1 MKPKAFCLA
10 NPHRFKWM
18 DDLCAPG
25 NGWITCVVNTHGMT
39 DTKHQSEVLRRLQAS
54 EAAKS
59 RRVSFRSH
67 RKRTHVDEKFLPLFE
82 VPQLRTP
89 YRIVHNDGYQPRMS
103 SRPRTFVNANR
114 MHNKR
119 HTVEESKMYAF
130 MMAASEKKGAA
141 FKLAKFPEDSNAR
154 NWATQ
159 LVEPMA
165 RSHSQAMAN
174 VIATES
180 EFTLDE
186 DEMLDLFSLLK
197 APNKECEVP
206 EEDHSPVNVYD
217 RIKTHA
223 SEASRAY
230 MRDEVRGR
238 IRKYREANSMLHGLI
253 EIACA
258 HNAEV
263 HCFIKAKITGY
274 TPEELQ
280 HLKGNV
286 LLKEIVTKFHR
297 DTPASLSLKL
307 SEFHSMTLSHKYRNA
322 HTFLVALEEAGAEL
336 VRLGGIDSDKLSE
349 LLTSRL
355 IAGIRRRYEAL
366 AHSIE
371 LKRSEIDGISW
382 EAVKALVRRIDIDA
396 ISTESSLPFREKR
409 GRESD
414 SFSPHQRNRHSKS
427 RLRDQSPYKKEMT
440 CNFCG
445 KIGHDEA
452 VCRSKLAAQSPKPS
466 TFTSPQERNSA
477 LKAVKSKF
485 DRRTHRPHGT
495 SPNRIRCR
503 NCGGNHFAS
512 QCKVS
517 LSEVRHAKEMSLPDG
532 YYIPEDLQGVQAKT
546 DTTHNL
552 FMFVHP
558 YGSKYP
564 HHQADGSPTTKA
576 TMRLNQAQETLASLT
591 MEVEVKDIS
600 VEQSLDECDFLV
612 ARTCELRVMVRNLPT
627 SNTTQL
633 QRRSN
638 LETAVNRVYEE
649 TLDLKDH
656 IIAAISDESPNL
668 GYEHGSVGCS
678 SFTDVP
684 NDDLVMAGIIP
695 SNSISAPDASP
706 EKPRK
711 IKLPKSKL
719 SQYSTPDVKRA
730 RIPEG

>member
-1 MKPKAFCLA
+1 
-10 NPHRFKWM
+10 
-18 DDLCAPG
+18 
-25 NGWITCVVNTHGMT
+25 
-39 DTKHQSEVLRRLQAS
+39 
-54 EAAKS
+54 
-59 RRVSFRSH
+59 
-67 RKRTHVDEKFLPLFE
+67 
-82 VPQLRTP
+82 
-89 YRIVHNDGYQPRMS
+89 
-103 SRPRTFVNANR
+103 

-286 LLKEIVTKFHR
+286 LLKEIVIKFHR

-695 SNSISAPDASP
+695 SKSISAPDASP